1 VFHTKNIVK
10 HLVNVPKDI
19 RFYIIMMKTAY
30 SVVKESQDL
39 KLGLENS
46 KKRSGLSSLVH
57 HVTDPLWRLIKRK
70 RI

>member
-10 HLVNVPKDI
+10 HLENVPKDI

-30 SVVKESQDL
+30 SIVKESQES
-39 KLGLENS
+39 KHFSENS
-46 KKRSGLSSLVH
+46 KKRSGLNSLVH

>member
-10 HLVNVPKDI
+10 HLENVPKDI
-19 RFYIIMMKTAY
+19 IFYTTMIKTAY
-30 SVVKESQDL
+30 FVLKESADL
-39 KLGLENS
+39 KRSSENS
-46 KKRSGLSSLVH
+46 KRKNGLNSLVH

>member
-1 VFHTKNIVK
+1 VSRTKNIIK
-10 HLVNVPKDI
+10 RLETVPKDI

-30 SVVKESQDL
+30 SIVKESQDL
-39 KLGLENS
+39 KHFSENS
-46 KKRSGLSSLVH
+46 KRKSGLNSLVH